1 MFLKNSPITK
11 NFVLSILLFFVVCFF
26 LYLCRAVLLPFIIA
40 ALFAY
45 LMSPILNKM
54 MFFGLKRWV
63 AVVILTIGL
72 IALLVIVFIKFVPI
86 IYNDINVL
94 INNFSVYTEYVKNLT
109 LIIQQKIAIYV
120 PINSQ
125 NEIFTQLTGKT
136 SDLTS
141 GAIKEISYLLKKL
154 FSVFY
159 IIIFLPVLTFFM
171 LLEYHKFKKI
181 IIDIVPAKYVEPII
195 SIYYEASSVLSRYI
209 RGQIIEVIFVAGA
222 TIIGLSILGINY
234 AFLIGIIAG
243 VCNLIPYLGP
253 LVGLIMG
260 VIVTAVQFHSFGMVF
275 EVMVLFFII
284 QQIDNNIIQP
294 VVVGRNVQ
302 LSPVSI
308 VFALLA
314 GTEIF
319 GIMGMLFAVPILALT
334 KNVFLIF
341 IKRYKR
347 AGNHGKSC

>member
-11 NFVLSILLFFVVCFF
+11 NFVLSILLCIAVCFF
-26 LYLCRAVLLPFIIA
+26 LYLCRTVLLPFIIA

-45 LMSPILNKM
+45 LLSPIVNKM

-63 AVVILTIGL
+63 AVVILTVGL

-86 IYNDINVL
+86 IYNDIDVL
-94 INNFSVYTEYVKNLT
+94 INNFSLYTEYLKNLT
-109 LIIQQKIAIYV
+109 LIVQQKIAVYI

-195 SIYYEASSVLSRYI
+195 SVYYEASSVLAKYI

-222 TIIGLSILGINY
+222 TVIGLSILGINY

-260 VIVTAVQFHSFGMVF
+260 VIVTAVQFQAFGMVF
-275 EVMVLFFII
+275 KVMVLFFII

-294 VVVGRNVQ
+294 VFVGRNVN
-302 LSPVSI
+302 LSPVAI
-308 VFALLA
+308 IFALVA

-319 GIMGMLFAVPILALT
+319 GIMGMIFSVPILALT

-347 AGNHGKSC
+347 AGTHGKSC